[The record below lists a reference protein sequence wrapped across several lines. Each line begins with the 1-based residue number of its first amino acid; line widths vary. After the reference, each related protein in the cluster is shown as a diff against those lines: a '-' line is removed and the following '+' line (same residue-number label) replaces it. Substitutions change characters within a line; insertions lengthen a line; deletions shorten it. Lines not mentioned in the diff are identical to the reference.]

1 MTTYFQLRREEKN
14 GKMIVAETYMDK
26 FSCERKYKVFV
37 CEKESAYIQP
47 NNLYKATKSTW
58 KKVFAEVLE
67 SL

>member
-14 GKMIVAETYMDK
+14 GKLVVAETYLDK
-26 FSCERKYKVFV
+26 FSNVRKYQVFI
-37 CEKESAYIQP
+37 CGHNSAYIQP

-58 KKVFAEVLE
+58 KKVFADVLE